1 MRLFRKY
8 NMSSN
13 NEKKKSSSLLHE
25 AIPHIE
31 ELRKRLMY
39 SAIVLIAATI
49 AAFSFSEFLI
59 NSLTEFL
66 LSGKKITLHF
76 FDVSE
81 PFTFRIKASFIA
93 AVFASIPF
101 HIYHIARFIL
111 PALKKSEKRMTACV
125 IIAGTILF
133 YTGAALSFMFALP
146 QTIDIMLSFAPQN
159 MTSSINANSFMSFIS
174 YFVFFGGI
182 IFEMPVISFVLSKI
196 GVLKKRTLYSKRKF
210 ALVAIWIIAAVIT
223 PPDVLSQTI
232 AAVPMMLLYEI
243 SAFIAFI
250 CARE

>member
-1 MRLFRKY
+1 
-8 NMSSN
+8 MSSN
-13 NEKKKSSSLLHE
+13 NGKKKNSSLLHE

-49 AAFSFSEFLI
+49 AAFSFSEYLI
-59 NSLTEFL
+59 NALTAFL
-66 LSGKKITLHF
+66 LSGKNITLHF

-93 AVFASIPF
+93 GVFATIPF
-101 HIYHIARFIL
+101 HIFHITRFIL
-111 PALKKSEKRMTACV
+111 PALKKSEKRMLACV
-125 IIAGTILF
+125 IIAGTLLF
-133 YTGAALSFMFALP
+133 YTGASLSFMFALP
-146 QTIDIMLSFAPQN
+146 QTIDIMLGFAPKN

-196 GVLKKRTLYSKRKF
+196 GIIKKRTLYRKRKF
-210 ALVAIWIIAAVIT
+210 ALVAIWVIAAVIT

-232 AAVPMMLLYEI
+232 AAIPMMLLYEI